1 MSGTFDR
8 PVSSMPSPQTL
19 YQEKIQN
26 NDITFDQKQ
35 QDALAA
41 LEHLYHQLSEPDSHC
56 ASSKLGVYMWGSV
69 GRGKTFLMDL
79 FYSSLPKDMV
89 LRLHFHHFM
98 ARLHNKLNLAFGQ
111 TDPLKSIAK
120 QLAGECRVL
129 CFDEFFVSD
138 IGDAML
144 LSGLLDALFDEGV
157 VMVATSNIAINDL
170 FQKQL
175 QKVRFE
181 PAIALLQK
189 NMTSIHL
196 DGSKDH
202 RYRHLSRSPI
212 YFVDDPAPLE
222 QLFEKQTQGTSVSSD
237 PITVYRREIPVVKHT
252 RSVVWF
258 DFHVLCEGPR
268 STVDYIELAERF
280 PTLMVSNIPQLSSQ
294 PYEQIKAR
302 GTEDVTEDAGTT
314 GERQVSLGVNDDAVR
329 RFISLVDE
337 CYDRAVIMYL
347 HADVP
352 LDSLYRQGALLFEFQ
367 RTQSRLVEMA
377 SEYYQR
383 IRKTA

>member
-1 MSGTFDR
+1 
-8 PVSSMPSPQTL
+8 MPSPQTL
-19 YQEKIQN
+19 YQDKIRK
-26 NDITFDQKQ
+26 NDISFDQKQ
-35 QDALAA
+35 QSALSA
-41 LEHLYHQLSEPDSHC
+41 LEHLYHQLCEPGNRQSPR
-56 ASSKLGVYMWGSV
+56 KLGVYMWGNV

-79 FYSSLPKDMV
+79 FYSSLPKSMV

-98 ARLHNKLNLAFGQ
+98 KRLHKELNVSYGQ
-111 TDPLKSIAK
+111 IDPLKNVAK

-144 LSGLLDALFDEGV
+144 LSGLLEALFDEGV

-170 FQKQL
+170 FQNQL
-175 QKVRFE
+175 QKARFK
-181 PAIALLQK
+181 PAIELLQK

-196 DGSKDH
+196 DGSRDH
-202 RYRHLSRSPI
+202 RYRHQSGSPI
-212 YFVDDPAPLE
+212 YFVADSAPLAHI
-222 QLFEKQTQGTSVSSD
+222 FETQTSGTSVSRE
-237 PITVYRREIPVVKHT
+237 PLTVCRREIPVVKRT

-294 PYEQIKAR
+294 PYEHIKAR
-302 GTEDVTEDAGTT
+302 GTEDVTEDAGKT
-314 GERQVSLGVNDDAVR
+314 GERQVSLGVNDNAVR

-337 CYDRAVIMYL
+337 CYDRGVVMYF
-347 HADVP
+347 HADVA
-352 LDSLYRQGALLFEFQ
+352 LDSLYQEGSLLFEFR
-367 RTQSRLVEMA
+367 RTQSRLAEMA
-377 SEYYQR
+377 SVYYQC
-383 IRKTA
+383 IISV